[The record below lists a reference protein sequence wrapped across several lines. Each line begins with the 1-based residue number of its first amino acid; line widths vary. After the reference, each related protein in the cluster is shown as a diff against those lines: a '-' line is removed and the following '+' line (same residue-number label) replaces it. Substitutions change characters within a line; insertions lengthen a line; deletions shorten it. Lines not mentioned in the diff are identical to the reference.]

1 MLNTELLKF
10 VVHSAGC
17 STIKLLGLVT
27 VAALL
32 LMLEPVPA
40 AAQRVVP
47 RLNEDCPIGY
57 ADTRNG
63 LCCSFGH
70 RVEQLQSSQGRHFP
84 AQSINVGSGYCLRE

>member
-10 VVHSAGC
+10 VVHAVGC
-17 STIKLLGLVT
+17 STITLLGLVT

-32 LMLEPVPA
+32 PLLEPVPA

-47 RLNEDCPIGY
+47 WLNEDCPIGY

-63 LCCSFGH
+63 LCCIFGH
-70 RVEQLQSSQGRHFP
+70 RVEQLQPSQGRHFS
-84 AQSINVGSGYCLRE
+84 AQSINVGGCYCRRE